1 MPELTLEELS
11 RLVLTYS
18 SQGDT
23 LRPEEIRKAQANEA
37 EANQHMAQRKAIQ
50 VAEVPKTPEIS
61 RIPENE
67 AARGI
72 G

>member
-23 LRPEEIRKAQANEA
+23 LRPEETRKAQANEA
-37 EANQHMAQRKAIQ
+37 EANQHMAQR
-50 VAEVPKTPEIS
+50 
-61 RIPENE
+61 
-67 AARGI
+67 
-72 G
+72 